1 MCHEDV
7 WGNSRLEGLQGED
20 RDYVYDRGRTTV
32 SEQWRARSILVDE
45 VFKAISLSLDQ
56 GVEIFCDYQ
65 QTAGLL
71 TKVNPKLKIILRQ
84 KVQQGNIHISWNLGN
99 PRARC
104 GMIRALIAPKH
115 RGFIK
120 VFGLREMTRCQ
131 NRSVWMF

>member
-1 MCHEDV
+1 MRHEDV

-45 VFKAISLSLDQ
+45 VFKDISLSLDQ

-65 QTAGLL
+65 QTVGLL
-71 TKVNPKLKIILRQ
+71 TKVNPKLKIMLRQ
-84 KVQQGNIHISWNLGN
+84 KVNIHISWNLGN

-104 GMIRALIAPKH
+104 GMIRALIAPTH
-115 RGFIK
+115 QGFIK
-120 VFGLREMTRCQ
+120 VFGLREMTRYQ
-131 NRSVWMF
+131 NRWMF